1 LKGSIKKKAEKV
13 IPSRKEC
20 YELMEKYHM
29 PEHIKEHSMVV
40 EKIASLIGRGL
51 QEAGIELSL
60 ARITAGALLH
70 DIAKDLCFNSAEDH
84 AVKGEE
90 ICRLNNLDEIA
101 PIVGEHISLKRY
113 APNKVISEEEIVYYA
128 DKRVNHAT
136 IVSLEE
142 RMEYLFERYVKTNER
157 LRGLIRANFELCKD
171 VEDKL
176 FALLPFNPD
185 EIALLL
191 GTDEIL

>member
-1 LKGSIKKKAEKV
+1 
-13 IPSRKEC
+13 
-20 YELMEKYHM
+20 
-29 PEHIKEHSMVV
+29 MVV

-70 DIAKDLCFNSAEDH
+70 DIAKDLCFHSDEDH
-84 AVKGEE
+84 AAKGEE

-101 PIVGEHISLKRY
+101 AIVGEHVRLNHY
-113 APNKVISEEEIVYYA
+113 APNKAISEGEIVYYA

-142 RMEYLFERYVKTNER
+142 RMEYLFERYVKKNER